1 MWYDYILLTPQNVAI
16 AYFLAYFL
24 YSENRFTSFVKVF
37 LYYEIIVNSSTLFLF
52 HNPLVRLLS
61 STILFTVSIFVFFP
75 KEKMVKKLWALPFEL
90 GVMALVEIPIVGFYF
105 GIYHQSYQAMPT
117 LPVYILQ
124 GLLMFSMYYCVIRGF
139 EVDIFNQKR
148 EHVYFGLCLVLQT
161 IMIYISSTL
170 FIDLGA
176 QNAYAQFRFIASIV
190 IILLQMTLII
200 LLFNSS
206 KKTQKDS
213 TLLMLQKEYERQ
225 LEQYLDHDTDR
236 SISMLRHD
244 IINHIQKMS
253 NKNRKA

>member
-1 MWYDYILLTPQNVAI
+1 MWYDYILLTPQNIAI

-24 YSENRFTSFVKVF
+24 YSENRFVSFVKVF

-52 HNPLVRLLS
+52 HDPLVRLLS
-61 STILFTVSIFVFFP
+61 SMILFTISIFLFFP
-75 KEKMVKKLWALPFEL
+75 EERMVKKLWALPFEL

-124 GLLMFSMYYCVIRGF
+124 GLLMFSVYYCVIRGF
-139 EVDIFNQKR
+139 EVDIFNRKR

-161 IMIYISSTL
+161 VMIYISSTL

-190 IILLQMTLII
+190 ILLLQLILII
-200 LLFNSS
+200 LLIHSS
-206 KKTQKDS
+206 RKAQRET
-213 TLLMLQKEYERQ
+213 TFLMLQEEYERQ

-244 IINHIQKMS
+244 IINHMQNLYK
-253 NKNRKA
+253 

>member
-1 MWYDYILLTPQNVAI
+1 
-16 AYFLAYFL
+16 
-24 YSENRFTSFVKVF
+24 
-37 LYYEIIVNSSTLFLF
+37 
-52 HNPLVRLLS
+52 
-61 STILFTVSIFVFFP
+61 
-75 KEKMVKKLWALPFEL
+75 MVKKLWALPFEL

-124 GLLMFSMYYCVIRGF
+124 GLLMFSVYYCVIRGF
-139 EVDIFNQKR
+139 EVDIFNRKR

-161 IMIYISSTL
+161 VMIYISSTL

-190 IILLQMTLII
+190 ILLLQLILII
-200 LLFNSS
+200 LLIHSS
-206 KKTQKDS
+206 RKAQRET
-213 TLLMLQKEYERQ
+213 TFLMLQEEYERQ

-244 IINHIQKMS
+244 IINHMQNLYK
-253 NKNRKA
+253 

>member
-1 MWYDYILLTPQNVAI
+1 MWYDYILLTPQNIAI

-24 YSENRFTSFVKVF
+24 YSENRFVSFVKVF

-52 HNPLVRLLS
+52 HDPLVRLLS
-61 STILFTVSIFVFFP
+61 SMILFTISIFLFFP
-75 KEKMVKKLWALPFEL
+75 EERMVKKLWALPFEL

-124 GLLMFSMYYCVIRGF
+124 GLLMFSVYYCVIRGF

-161 IMIYISSTL
+161 VMIYISSTL

-190 IILLQMTLII
+190 ILLLQLILII
-200 LLFNSS
+200 LLIHSS
-206 KKTQKDS
+206 RKAQRET
-213 TLLMLQKEYERQ
+213 TFLMLQEEYERQ

-244 IINHIQKMS
+244 IINHMQNLYK
-253 NKNRKA
+253 

>member
-1 MWYDYILLTPQNVAI
+1 MWYDYILLTPQNIAI
-16 AYFLAYFL
+16 AYFLDYFL
-24 YSENRFTSFVKVF
+24 YSENRFVSFVKVF

-52 HNPLVRLLS
+52 HDPLVRLLS
-61 STILFTVSIFVFFP
+61 SMIFFTISIFLFFP
-75 KEKMVKKLWALPFEL
+75 EERMVKKLWALPFEL

-124 GLLMFSMYYCVIRGF
+124 GLLMFIAYYGVIGGF
-139 EVDIFNQKR
+139 EVDIFNRKR

-161 IMIYISSTL
+161 VMIYISSTL

-176 QNAYAQFRFIASIV
+176 QNAYAGLRFIASIV
-190 IILLQMTLII
+190 ILLLQLILII
-200 LLFNSS
+200 LLIHSS
-206 KKTQKDS
+206 RKAQRES
-213 TLLMLQKEYERQ
+213 TFLMLQEEYERQ

-244 IINHIQKMS
+244 IINHMQNLYK
-253 NKNRKA
+253 